1 MNHRSTI
8 DIAVRAKPH
17 SSPLGDKVQ
26 RFQIEAVPKEILS
39 EDALYQRFARYYNV
53 DTLTA
58 EHEIRR
64 VEGFILK
71 ELSEGNRLDF
81 SLVSIYPHV
90 TGTISTRDEDP
101 AKAGLEVIGAVKA
114 RSQLRDAPKNT
125 LIPVNHTSKRAYGY
139 IDGVTAEG
147 IPWTRGRDTIT
158 TGVKVWVGGTVC
170 VFSGDDPEEG
180 IWLETWDKKV
190 VARAID
196 VVANG
201 SGGAT
206 CRFEGTVTKGN
217 YTLVVGSRLGKSKE
231 YKLNRF
237 LHKVRVI

>member
-1 MNHRSTI
+1 MNNRSTI
-8 DIAVRAKPH
+8 NITVRGKPH
-17 SSPLGDKVQ
+17 SSPLGDKTQ

-39 EDALYQRFARYYNV
+39 EDALYRRFAWYYNV

-71 ELSEGNRLDF
+71 ELSEGNRLNF
-81 SLVSIYPHV
+81 NLVSIYPHV

-114 RSQLRDAPKNT
+114 RSQLRDAPKKT

-139 IDGVTAEG
+139 IDGVTADG
-147 IPWTRGRDTIT
+147 IPWTPGRDVIK
-158 TGVKVWVGGTVC
+158 TGVKLWVGGTVC
-170 VFSGDDPEEG
+170 IFSGDDPEEG
-180 IWLETWDKKV
+180 IWLETWDNKV
-190 VARAID
+190 IARATE

-201 SGGAT
+201 SGGAS
-206 CRFEGTVTKGN
+206 CRFEGTVPKGN
-217 YTLVVGSRLGKSKE
+217 YTLVVGTRLGKSKE